1 MIYITKEVEIELD
14 EETVLSDMDSS
25 TVIEYA
31 KDNYGASEILG
42 ELDADE
48 VLEHVIDQCTAAT
61 ILDKISSD
69 DVVEYLTRRTN
80 KHALAALL
88 RKIADT
94 LDIE

>member
-48 VLEHVIDQCTAAT
+48 VLEHALDNCTTAT

>member
-14 EETVLSDMDSS
+14 EHEVLSEMDGS

-31 KDNYGASEILG
+31 KDNYGASDILS
-42 ELDADE
+42 ELDTDE
-48 VLEHVIDQCTAAT
+48 VLEHMIDQCTAAT

-88 RKIADT
+88 RKIADN
-94 LDIE
+94 LDVE